1 MYRMMPRMSPPDP
14 VGEARGILE
23 MHGIK
28 AFGAIAVVGVV
39 VLGVAASPA
48 RAVGEEIDMSRAV
61 VVVPDG
67 MSGPENKAVRLL
79 VEEVRARTGI
89 TWEVA
94 LRWPS
99 SAVPVIAIG
108 PDRLLRSDTSPIR
121 EHIATRPP
129 PGDAKEGFRIR
140 TLDGGR
146 GAPAVLVA
154 GNDARGVLFGVGRLL
169 RALRMTPG
177 KVAMASG
184 IDLTS
189 APRYPLRGHQLGY
202 RPKTNSYDAW
212 DLPQWERYIREL
224 AVFGTNAIE
233 LIPPRSDD
241 DADSPHFPLPPMEMM
256 AGMSRLCADYGLD
269 VWIWYPA
276 MDADY
281 SDPKTVE
288 FALEGVGR
296 GLPQAAPGRRGLRAR
311 RRPRPHPAEVP
322 DGTAGEAGGQ
332 PPPLPSRGAD
342 VGLAA
347 ELLSASGSTSSSP
360 C

>member
-1 MYRMMPRMSPPDP
+1 MHPMRSLASRLTIAIAL
-14 VGEARGILE
+14 VVILE
-23 MHGIK
+23 GRGP
-28 AFGAIAVVGVV
+28 AS
-39 VLGVAASPA
+39 AA
-48 RAVGEEIDMSRAV
+48 EIDLSHAM

-89 TWEVA
+89 TWDVS

-99 SAVPVIAIG
+99 TCGTDHRDRAGSSPAG
-108 PDRLLRSDTSPIR
+108 GYQPDPGA
-121 EHIATRPP
+121 HPPAT
-129 PGDAKEGFRIR
+129 A
-140 TLDGGR
+140 GR
-146 GAPAVLVA
+146 GCPGGLPDPHHGAGPRGTPAVLVA

-169 RALRMTPG
+169 RGLHMRPG
-177 KVAMASG
+177 KVSLPEG
-184 IDLTS
+184 LNLTS
-189 APRYPLRGHQLGY
+189 APKYPLRGHQLGY

-241 DADSPHFPLPPMEMM
+241 DADSPHFPLPPLEMM
-256 AGMSRLCADYGLD
+256 AGMSGLCADYGLD

-281 SDPKTVE
+281 SDPGTVE
-288 FALEGVGR
+288 HALKEWGEVFKK
-296 GLPQAAPGRRGLRAR
+296 LPRIDAVFVPGGDPGHTRPRFLMALLEKQAANLRRY
-311 RRPRPHPAEVP
+311 HPE
-322 DGTAGEAGGQ
+322 
-332 PPPLPSRGAD
+332 RAD

-347 ELLSASGSTSSSP
+347 ELLPGVARRVHRA
-360 C
+360 